1 MDLRLGLALLGAV
14 VVAAVGIVT
23 YDRGRTLRRFS
34 GRRVP
39 EAKKRRGPASRAPAS
54 EQAVPERVMR
64 EDGSGGRVVY
74 GRRWLESHK
83 GEPPVHVTMPKATA
97 APEQRRVSNCKPDEV
112 IDFIVRLPGHEP
124 VARDQV
130 LGLYK
135 QDESLLEKPHHLCGL
150 RFGTALSADLETE
163 EADGQYSDLVLSIQ
177 LADHRGPVTESELN
191 RVSQIGLKLA
201 DALQRRPQFSVGFE
215 EALQRAAEL
224 DKFCAAF
231 DVIAHLNIVAQA
243 NEGFAGE
250 AIRDAALAEGMDFG
264 PRNIFHLRDPMK
276 PDRALFSMASLFKPG
291 HFDPTAWA
299 GFRTKGLSLF
309 LNVPCVADP
318 KTAFERMVEVSRRL
332 GERLEGFLLDQERKP
347 LTEASLGLIRV
358 QIERIVA
365 GMDRYSIGPGS
376 QRAIRLFDS

>member
-23 YDRGRTLRRFS
+23 YDRGRTVRRFS
-34 GRRVP
+34 GRRKP
-39 EAKKRRGPASRAPAS
+39 EPKRRGSGRPAPAN
-54 EQAVPERVMR
+54 EQSVPERIMR
-64 EDGSGGRVVY
+64 EDGNGGRVVY

-83 GEPPVHVTMPKATA
+83 GEPPSHLAT
-97 APEQRRVSNCKPDEV
+97 PPVVSERKVSNCKPDEV
-112 IDFIVRLPGHEP
+112 IDFIVRLPGREP

-150 RFGTALSADLETE
+150 RFGTSLSADLETE
-163 EADGQYSDLVLSIQ
+163 AADGQYSDLVLSIQ

-201 DALQRRPQFSVGFE
+201 DALQRAPQFSIGFE

-231 DVIAHLNIVAQA
+231 DVIAHLNIVADA
-243 NEGFAGE
+243 NEGFPGE

-264 PRNIFHLRDPMK
+264 PRNIFHLRDPVK
-276 PDRALFSMASLFKPG
+276 ADRALFSMASLFKPG
-291 HFDPTAWA
+291 HFDPTAWPS
-299 GFRTKGLSLF
+299 FRTKGLTLF
-309 LNVPCVADP
+309 LNVPCVEDP
-318 KTAFERMVEVSRRL
+318 KMAFERMVEVARRL
-332 GERLEGFLLDQERKP
+332 AEKLHGFLLDQERKP

-358 QIERIVA
+358 QIERIVS

-376 QRAIRLFDS
+376 PRAIRLFDS